1 MKYARISSNNTAI
14 ETFTPPT
21 GFSLADCF
29 HPSIASQFV
38 EVSDEVE
45 ANWIKQSDGSFIA
58 PSNSAPTE

>member
-1 MKYARISSNNTAI
+1 MKYARILSNNTVI

-38 EVSDEVE
+38 EVSDGVE
-45 ANWIKQSDGSFIA
+45 ANWVKQGDGSFSA

>member
-1 MKYARISSNNTAI
+1 MKYARISSNNTVI

-29 HPSIASQFV
+29 HTSIASQFV

-45 ANWIKQSDGSFIA
+45 ANWIKQGNGSFIA